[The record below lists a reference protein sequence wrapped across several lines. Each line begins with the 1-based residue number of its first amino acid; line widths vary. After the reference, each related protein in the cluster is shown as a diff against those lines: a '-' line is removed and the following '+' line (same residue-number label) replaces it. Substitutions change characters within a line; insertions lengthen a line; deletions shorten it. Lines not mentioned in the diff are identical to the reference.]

1 MHRKTLLTVLLTL
14 LITCVGSVG
23 GNQSNDLPL
32 QPTQVKEQLQEDL
45 FPKYNVPL
53 SEDLQRYIWQQA
65 EVKNVSYA
73 LVLAV
78 IQVES
83 QYQSDALS
91 DTADY
96 GLMQLN
102 KYTTLRWLAKE
113 TNIQDFDAMNPYH
126 NVTAGIWYL
135 AYLRDYWA
143 KHYPDE
149 QTFTM
154 TLLSYHLGTEGAREY
169 VKRYGYDSE
178 YVQKVYQA
186 KTEIERSLK

>member
-1 MHRKTLLTVLLTL
+1 

-23 GNQSNDLPL
+23 GNQQPIDLPL
-32 QPTQVKEQLQEDL
+32 KPTQVEVEDL
-45 FPKYNVPL
+45 FPKYDVPL

-65 EVKNVSYA
+65 EAKNVSYA

-83 QYQSDALS
+83 QFDPNAVS

-113 TNIQDFDAMNPYH
+113 TNIEDFDAMNPYH
-126 NVTAGIWYL
+126 NVIAGIWYL

-143 KHYPDE
+143 KHFPDE
-149 QTFTM
+149 QVFTM